1 MRCEKSSD
9 PVGRAS
15 IATLVSMGALLV
27 SRGASREN

>member
-1 MRCEKSSD
+1 MRGEKSRD

-15 IATLVSMGALLV
+15 IATLVSMGASLV